1 MLRKEA
7 KTKVQAQSLRQVLAL
22 TKLYIICLVSG
33 TTIYYFIQDR
43 VVLKEIVIYAFIS
56 S

>member
-22 TKLYIICLVSG
+22 TKLYSICLVSG
-33 TTIYYFIQDR
+33 STILLFYTRQG
-43 VVLKEIVIYAFIS
+43 VK
-56 S
+56 